1 VNADPRGLEDTP
13 LGLAI
18 VHDIEVWRREL
29 DPVEGAVDAQRAAD
43 QARPAAAPDPW
54 ARFQRA
60 DQHRLPDS
68 RLAIYDVPAQMHP
81 GRRDAASLFRHRPS
95 GEPNDGSAC
104 RRTALCRRAG
114 TWPAS
119 PWSAST
125 R

>member
-1 VNADPRGLEDTP
+1 WDPRLRVRIDRLVVGSVISLDVDQTAP
-13 LGLAI
+13 ALFSFDLTHQQLAKELTR
-18 VHDIEVWRREL
+18 HLDCGSIEKV
-29 DPVEGAVDAQRAAD
+29 AAD
-43 QARPAAAPDPW
+43 H
-54 ARFQRA
+54 RA
-60 DQHRLPDS
+60 
-68 RLAIYDVPAQMHP
+68 